1 MNIYEIPLQPTP
13 QNIKITIL
21 GVSYG
26 VRTYYCSTETGGWV
40 IDISDSSGNP
50 IVQGV
55 PMVTGTDLL
64 GQYKYLG
71 LGFSLL
77 VATDSDLTA
86 PPTFDNLGINGH
98 LYVVV

>member
-21 GVSYG
+21 GKTYG
-26 VRTYYCSTETGGWV
+26 VRTYYCSTESGGWV

-50 IVQGV
+50 IVQGI

-71 LGFSLL
+71 FGFSLL
-77 VATDSDLTA
+77 VATDSDLTT